1 MLIESYSFGR
11 MVVAGE
17 EHRDDLM
24 IYEREI
30 NSGWVRKRGHVLN
43 PEDLTW
49 ITGKDPDLLVIG
61 TGSSGRMKVADETR
75 NFLKENEISLCIGD
89 TEEAADYF
97 NTKLE
102 EDNDERVAG
111 AFHLTC

>member
-17 EHRDDLM
+17 EYRDDLM
-24 IYEREI
+24 IYGREV
-30 NSGWVRKRGHVLN
+30 NSGWIRKRGHLLHL
-43 PEDLTW
+43 EDLTW

-61 TGSSGRMKVADETR
+61 TGSSGRMKVSEETR
-75 NFLKENEISLCIGD
+75 AFLKENGIDIWIGE

-97 NTKLE
+97 NARLE
-102 EDNDERVAG
+102 GESNEQVAG

>member
-17 EHRDDLM
+17 EYRDDLM
-24 IYEREI
+24 IYENEV
-30 NSGWVRKRGHVLN
+30 NSGWVRKRGHALH

-49 ITGKDPDLLVIG
+49 ITGKDPDLLVVG
-61 TGSSGRMKVADETR
+61 TGSTGRMKVTDETR
-75 NFLKENEISLCIGD
+75 SFLKENGIDLWIGD
-89 TEEAADYF
+89 TQEAADYF
-97 NTKLE
+97 NTRRNE
-102 EDNDERVAG
+102 ENEGRVAG